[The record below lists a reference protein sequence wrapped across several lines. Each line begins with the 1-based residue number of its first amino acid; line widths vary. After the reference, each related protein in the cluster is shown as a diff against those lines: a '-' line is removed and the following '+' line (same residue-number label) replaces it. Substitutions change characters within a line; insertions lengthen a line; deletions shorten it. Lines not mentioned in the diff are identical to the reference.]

1 MQLFVTRAAGPKAGQ
16 KLTLEVESGWSVEQL
31 SEHIAAEHGIAP
43 AHQHLS
49 VNGMDMVGE
58 RTLSDYGIG
67 REAELKLVE
76 RPPAAHADEQG
87 TAEGALVHL
96 HGMADGLRGRWA
108 QVSATARALEDSKV
122 ALLQANGGAKLKKKL
137 TLNVGGTVFKGVKR
151 ETLCAVPGSHLAELF
166 SGRWEERLL
175 RDSKG
180 RIFLDVNPECFGKIL
195 TFLGDRKQRPDD
207 PIGALS
213 PTAAH
218 ATHRDSPY
226 SPTQLYGLID
236 CLSSQWCL
244 ASRRNSS
251 RRCTDCLTFSGS
263 DTCSLSWRREY
274 RRSMQSQ
281 SRSRTEMRLMR
292 RRRRQ
297 QLQYSR
303 RPSECW

>member
-213 PTAAH
+213 STAALR
-218 ATHRDSPY
+218 THPR
-226 SPTQLYGLID
+226 QLYGLTD

>member
-76 RPPAAHADEQG
+76 RPPAAHADKQG
-87 TAEGALVHL
+87 TAEAALVHL

-213 PTAAH
+213 STAALR
-218 ATHRDSPY
+218 THPA
-226 SPTQLYGLID
+226 TQLYGLTD